1 MSTLKAVL
9 SRAPFNVQDRNA
21 IFSHFTSPP
30 TAIAI
35 ASRHTNKINARGDLK
50 APFRRAAVD
59 LHCRNI

>member
-21 IFSHFTSPP
+21 NFSHFTSPP

-35 ASRHTNKINARGDLK
+35 ATQTKSMQEVI
-50 APFRRAAVD
+50 
-59 LHCRNI
+59 